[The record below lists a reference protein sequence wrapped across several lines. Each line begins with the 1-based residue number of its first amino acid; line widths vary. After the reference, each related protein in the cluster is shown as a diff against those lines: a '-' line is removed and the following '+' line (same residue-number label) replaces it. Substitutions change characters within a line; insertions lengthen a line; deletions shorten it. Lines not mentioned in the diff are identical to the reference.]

1 MRCPR
6 DGNRCGKHDTVRR
19 CPGCPLYQQAKA
31 ARQALWRER
40 RQAQEQEQVQTQAQ
54 WREQAQAL
62 ARARVQEQA
71 QVQAQ
76 VQAREQAQAQAQE
89 QAPVQ
94 AQAPVQVQAQAPVRA
109 LAREQAQEQAPPAA
123 TVADAVA
130 YRYDGSLAGFFCCVY
145 ESYYLREAPAEILT
159 EWDAQPTLLYTKTIA
174 TDQTVAARVRDSIPA
189 KISGDALDL
198 IETVFLSC
206 LKEKELCIL
215 RFLTLAYRE
224 GRKTMEMLGNP
235 YVAALLDAEKH
246 LLKEAHLLKGFVRF
260 SDYGGV
266 LASQITPKNFI
277 LPFIANHFCER
288 FSEEDFII
296 FDKNH
301 KAALIYQGRRR
312 EIVSLDELPFPE
324 ADEAEERYRALW
336 KRFYQTITI
345 EARYNPRCRMT
356 HLPKRYWENMTEMR
370 ELL

>member
-6 DGNRCGKHDTVRR
+6 DGSRCGKFDTVRR

-31 ARQALWRER
+31 ARQAKWQEQ
-40 RQAQEQEQVQTQAQ
+40 RQAQEQSQARVQALAQVPPPTMA
-54 WREQAQAL
+54 QAQA
-62 ARARVQEQA
+62 
-71 QVQAQ
+71 QVPPPTM
-76 VQAREQAQAQAQE
+76 AQAQAQE
-89 QAPVQ
+89 QPPPQ
-94 AQAPVQVQAQAPVRA
+94 
-109 LAREQAQEQAPPAA
+109 PPAA
-123 TVADAVA
+123 GAVV
-130 YRYDGSLAGFFCCVY
+130 YYYDGSLAGFFCCVY
-145 ESYYLREAPAEILT
+145 ESYYLREAPAEILA
-159 EWDAQPTLLYTKTIA
+159 ERDAQPTLLQTKTIV
-174 TDQTVAARVRDSIPA
+174 TDLSIAARVRDSIPA
-189 KISGDALDL
+189 RICGDALDL

-206 LKEKELCIL
+206 LREKEMCLL

-224 GRKTMEMLGNP
+224 GRKTLDMLGHP

-246 LLKEAHLLKGFVRF
+246 LLKEAHLLRGFVRF

-277 LPFIANHFCER
+277 LPFIANHFCAR
-288 FSEEDFII
+288 FSEEEFII

-336 KRFYQTITI
+336 KQFYHTVTI